1 LQVSLLGTTTAQT
14 VQLFAT
20 DQPSGV
26 SATINPST
34 GLPPFTATLTLVS
47 SSSTIAGTYNIVITG
62 TGGGQTKQATV
73 SLTVNAPERDF
84 AITVTPNTLT
94 LPQAS
99 SGSASVSVQSVGAFS
114 DPVNLATSNLPG
126 GITASF
132 AQNPVT
138 VSPGGTAL
146 TTMSLTVSRSVGPGT
161 YSFTV
166 TGTSGTLVKQ
176 SAVTV
181 VVTGCL
187 IATATFESELSPEVQ
202 FLRDFRDSQILQTF
216 AGSNFMT
223 AFNAWYYSFSPTV
236 ANYISTHETARTGMK
251 YALYP
256 LMGILHASST
266 TFSALS
272 IAPEL
277 AAIVAGMVASSLI
290 GIVYLALPLTG
301 ILWVFRRRLSRT
313 AMRTAAKW
321 LSGTL
326 AMLVVA
332 FALSEFVAMAPIAML
347 LSVGIMLTAL
357 TTGGLLPALTIVRFG
372 KRGR

>member
-1 LQVSLLGTTTAQT
+1 
-14 VQLFAT
+14 
-20 DQPSGV
+20 
-26 SATINPST
+26 
-34 GLPPFTATLTLVS
+34 
-47 SSSTIAGTYNIVITG
+47 
-62 TGGGQTKQATV
+62 
-73 SLTVNAPERDF
+73 
-84 AITVTPNTLT
+84 
-94 LPQAS
+94 
-99 SGSASVSVQSVGAFS
+99 
-114 DPVNLATSNLPG
+114 
-126 GITASF
+126 
-132 AQNPVT
+132 
-138 VSPGGTAL
+138 
-146 TTMSLTVSRSVGPGT
+146 
-161 YSFTV
+161 
-166 TGTSGTLVKQ
+166 VKQ

-357 TTGGLLPALTIVRFG
+357 TMGSLLPALTIVRFG